1 MTDFAYKNLR
11 GRLELLTK
19 KTRLPPRMIEWSE
32 SEIKTLREVYPEGKW
47 PVILDRLYGRSRTA
61 IMSMAST
68 QKIKRNLHK
77 KYQPSPEIV
86 PLVERRK
93 NADIT
98 QAEFADVSGY
108 GTDTIARIE
117 SGKKKPNKFHLQVYR
132 GTLERFGV

>member
-1 MTDFAYKNLR
+1 MP
-11 GRLELLTK
+11 RLA
-19 KTRLPPRMIEWSE
+19 PRMIEWSAG
-32 SEIKTLREVYPEGKW
+32 EIETLKEVYPQGKW
-47 PVILDRLYGRSRTA
+47 SVILDRLYGRSRTA

-68 QKIKRNLHK
+68 LKIKRRLSN

-98 QAEFADVSGY
+98 QAEFAYVAGY

-117 SGKKKPNKFHLQVYR
+117 SGKRQPNKFHLQVYR
-132 GTLERFGV
+132 GTLKRFGV